1 VRARGFHGVLQ
12 PNPAEPLI
20 VHPARRLL
28 SSVPMTLDPQILRS
42 SFDLV
47 IDRRP
52 DLTIRFYEILFER
65 HPELQGMFSRDRSI
79 QARMLAEA
87 IAAVLDHLDDAPWLA
102 RTLGE
107 LGRRHVAYGVT
118 DEMYDHV
125 GDALLA
131 TLAEVAAEAWTPE
144 VAHQWTLA
152 YGAIAMLMK
161 AGAAAELA
169 A

>member
-1 VRARGFHGVLQ
+1 MA
-12 PNPAEPLI
+12 
-20 VHPARRLL
+20 
-28 SSVPMTLDPQILRS
+28 LDPTILRT
-42 SFDLV
+42 SFDLI

-52 DLTIRFYEILFER
+52 DLTIRFYEILFAR
-65 HPELQGMFSRDRSI
+65 HPELRGMFSRDRTI

-87 IAAVLDHLDDAPWLA
+87 IAAVLDHLEDAPWLA

-118 DEMYDHV
+118 DAMYDQV
-125 GDALLA
+125 GGALLA

-144 VAHQWTLA
+144 VELQWRLA
-152 YGAIAMLMK
+152 YGTIAGMMQ
-161 AGAAAELA
+161 AGATELA